1 VQTLSGLVVVKDR
14 IITFF
19 MTFFVNPLITA
30 SHGRFWVMA
39 WVITGKN
46 EVMKPP
52 NVKILMTS

>member
-1 VQTLSGLVVVKDR
+1 VVVKDR
-14 IITFF
+14 VITFF